1 MSLGQLKLN
10 ISTKLAVVAIAL
22 VFPIVT
28 LLYLLV
34 QEKNIAI
41 DFSTKEYYGDMYL
54 RPLRRIQEQL
64 GQQKVM
70 VQRNKLMGE
79 RNDLS
84 AVQSALDSGIKDLES
99 VESSNGPDKGFKE
112 SGALIA
118 KFKKNWETLKS
129 QANSLPLAQN
139 IKAHDELM
147 AEFRALYVHI
157 GDYSNLILD
166 PDLDSYYMMDV
177 TLIKFPNLMD
187 NFYQMQLL
195 VEKVLAKKQMTADEK
210 TQLTVLAGLVNADIT
225 ALRTDHDVTYKNT
238 KDESI
243 KPALEPN
250 VVSSQMAFKT
260 VMNFV
265 DQNLLSANDVKV
277 SLAQFSPMA
286 QNAAQKAFAM
296 FDTTIDGE
304 DKLISS
310 RVGRLESNR
319 NFTVTWVSVLTLL
332 ILALGAY
339 FILGII
345 RNINRLKEAAHDV
358 SSGKLDTQVAVAT
371 NDELGELGH
380 SFNGMVA
387 SIRESNE
394 RAEAQ
399 NQLIDE
405 DRVRLQGI
413 VEEITSEISSIKQ
426 NAEIVTDNARIVA
439 ETATEASGISSE
451 GEEAVQESISG
462 VERIKEQIESVA
474 SKILELS
481 SQTQAIGN
489 IISTVD
495 DIAKQSKF
503 LAFNASIEASKVGE
517 YGKGFAIVANEIK
530 NLSEESKEATKKIG
544 EILSEI
550 QGLTNT
556 SVMLAEDATKLA
568 DSGYQLST
576 TAGETINKLT
586 FSIQN
591 SAEAAF
597 QITSSAME
605 QQSSLE
611 QLVTTLQK
619 TLATSGR

>member
-10 ISTKLAVVAIAL
+10 ISTKLAIVAIAL

-41 DFSTKEYYGDMYL
+41 DFGVKEYYGDQYL
-54 RPLRRIQEQL
+54 RPLRKIQEQL
-64 GQQKVM
+64 GQEKIL

-79 RNDLS
+79 RNDLGT
-84 AVQSALDSGIKDLES
+84 VQSALDAGLKDLEA
-99 VESSNGPDKGFKE
+99 VERAHGPEKGFKE
-112 SGALIA
+112 SGALIT
-118 KFKKNWETLKS
+118 KFKKSWEALKP
-129 QANSLPLAQN
+129 QAAELPLAAN
-139 IKAHDELM
+139 LKAHDELM

-166 PDLDSYYMMDV
+166 PDLDSYYLMDV

-187 NFYQMQLL
+187 NFYQMQML
-195 VEKVLAKKQMTADEK
+195 VEKVLAKHQMSADDK
-210 TQLTVLAGLVNADIT
+210 TQLTVLAGLVRADIA
-225 ALRTDHDVTYKNT
+225 ALRSDHDVTYKNT
-238 KDESI
+238 KDETI
-243 KPALEPN
+243 KPSIEPN
-250 VVSSQMAFKT
+250 VVASQTAFRT

-265 DQNLLSANDVKV
+265 DNLLATNDSKASV
-277 SLAQFSPMA
+277 AQFAPLA
-286 QNAAQKAFAM
+286 LNANNKAYSM

-304 DKLISS
+304 DKLIQA
-310 RVGRLESNR
+310 RLNRFEANR
-319 NFTVTWVSVLTLL
+319 NFTVTWVSIVTLVFL
-332 ILALGAY
+332 GLGAY

-345 RNINRLKEAAHDV
+345 RNINRLKQAAHDV
-358 SSGKLDTQVAVAT
+358 TSGQMDISVSIASK
-371 NDELGELGH
+371 DELGDLGH

-387 SIRESNE
+387 SIRESND
-394 RAEAQ
+394 RAEDQ
-399 NQLIDE
+399 NRLVEE
-405 DRVRLQGI
+405 DRVRLQMI
-413 VEEITSEISSIKQ
+413 VEEITTEISSIQQ
-426 NAEIVTDNARIVA
+426 NSEIVTDNARIVA

-474 SKILELS
+474 AKILELS

-586 FSIQN
+586 YSIQN

-619 TLATSGR
+619 TLATTGR